1 MCRRFDSCLSD
12 SNELQSLE
20 SFSLTSCGSSVSR
33 WEIHAVQVGTLD
45 FFKKRCLWKKN
56 VVRIAENMMI
66 SHGFVLMVIANIVQ
80 TLRNQR
86 TVANVGRA
94 LKMTAQEMN
103 KMQEDLSD
111 YKKVF
116 SDLEKRC
123 SQEALEYWHRH
134 LWHGLTIRSNKE
146 VTFPKDG
153 EPPKE
158 PLKLADWLIDRGLK
172 DGIRLYS
179 KNDLK
184 KLANYLLI
192 YCGDE
197 ND

>member
-1 MCRRFDSCLSD
+1 M
-12 SNELQSLE
+12 
-20 SFSLTSCGSSVSR
+20 
-33 WEIHAVQVGTLD
+33 
-45 FFKKRCLWKKN
+45 N
-56 VVRIAENMMI
+56 V
-66 SHGFVLMVIANIVQ
+66 NIVARVNGTQ
-80 TLRNQR
+80 YAKVSAVMVTVNIAQISDALMI
-86 TVANVGRA
+86 VANVGRT
-94 LKMTAQEMN
+94 LKMAAQEVN

-134 LWHGLTIRSNKE
+134 LWYGLTIQSNKE
-146 VTFPKDG
+146 ATFPKDG
-153 EPPKE
+153 ELPKE